1 MNNLLLTLQ
10 SPPETIDRQMSVEE
24 LQQAMGGQGLTAV
37 FPDEGVAI
45 SFWGLFL
52 GLMLMMLAISFVISI
67 AVAWFIYK
75 PYSKLPTDYQTLA
88 PGWIWGM
95 LVPLA
100 NLVIILLIALQ
111 VPEAFKRYFS
121 HVGDASVGDCGKTVA
136 QIWAI
141 ATLCCFV
148 PIVNYIAGVVALV
161 CLIMFTMKL
170 WELAAKIER
179 TTPNMAEKTT
189 LPEMAR

>member
-1 MNNLLLTLQ
+1 MNSLLLALQ
-10 SPPETIDRQMSVEE
+10 TQPEAFEGQMSVEE
-24 LQQAMGGQGLTAV
+24 LQQAMGGQRLTAL

-45 SFWGLFL
+45 SFWGLLL
-52 GLMLMMLAISFVISI
+52 GMMLMMLAISFVISI

-75 PYSKLPTDYQTLA
+75 PYSKLPTEYQTLA

-95 LVPLA
+95 LVPVA

-111 VPEAFKRYFS
+111 VPDAFKRYFN
-121 HVGDASVGDCGKTVA
+121 HVGDLSVGDCGKTVG

-148 PIVNYIAGVVALV
+148 PIVSYIALLPALV
-161 CLIMFTMKL
+161 CLILFTIKL
-170 WELAAKIER
+170 WELAAKIEGK
-179 TTPNMAEKTT
+179 THAMEEKTT
-189 LPEMAR
+189 MPKMAR